1 MSFYIGS
8 QRVCP
13 TIITSKG
20 GTSDGIPR
28 EVDTNGVYGAPQ
40 SDFTF
45 TLPSNATDLG
55 GYALAY
61 AFYTCPY
68 ITSADLSSLT
78 KVSNPY
84 SLYFIFRECVNLTSI
99 DLSSLTVIS
108 GASGLYEIAYGAT
121 SLSSVD
127 LSSLTTI
134 SGSNALYYA
143 FRGCT
148 SLTSINL
155 GSLVTISGSM
165 GLAYAF
171 YDCSNLASVDLSSL
185 ASLTASNALQYAFH
199 GCTSLVALS
208 FPSLTSGSFGSN
220 YTNQFRNMLNSVSGC
235 TVHFPSNLQSVIGN
249 WTDVTGGFGGTNT
262 TVLFDLPA
270 TT

>member
-28 EVDTNGVYGAPQ
+28 EVDTNGVYAAPQ
-40 SDFTF
+40 SDYFTF
-45 TLPSNATDLG
+45 TLPSNATNLG
-55 GYALAY
+55 EYALAY
-61 AFYTCPY
+61 AFYSCPY

-78 KVSNPY
+78 TVSNPY
-84 SLYFIFRECVNLTSI
+84 SLYFIFRDCINLTSI
-99 DLSSLTVIS
+99 NLGSLVTIS
-108 GASGLYEIAYGAT
+108 GSWALHNAFYGCT
-121 SLSSVD
+121 NLSSVD

-134 SGSNALYYA
+134 SGSSGMNSTFKNCRLTSMSFPKLSVLSNSYALRYA
-143 FRGCT
+143 FQNCT
-148 SLTSINL
+148 PLTS
-155 GSLVTISGSM
+155 V
-165 GLAYAF
+165 
-171 YDCSNLASVDLSSL
+171 
-185 ASLTASNALQYAFH
+185 
-199 GCTSLVALS
+199 S
-208 FPSLTSGSFGSN
+208 FPALTSTSFGS
-220 YTNQFRNMLNSVSGC
+220 YKDQFNSMLSGVTGC